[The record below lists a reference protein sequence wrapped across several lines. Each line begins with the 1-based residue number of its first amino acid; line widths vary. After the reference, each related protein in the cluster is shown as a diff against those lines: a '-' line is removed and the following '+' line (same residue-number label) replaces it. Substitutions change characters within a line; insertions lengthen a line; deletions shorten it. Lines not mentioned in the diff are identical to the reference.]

1 MSIEPDL
8 NTPSPDPF
16 GPRDYQLNWSRDDIE
31 QRLMFHGGRFTNVNK
46 LLTFLTGLL
55 LTAVFFGLMVLV
67 AHRFPDFHFFTDKFL
82 DRGWFQYASMLLFF
96 WALSILFIKWRK
108 LRFQRRTL
116 GLAVFPAQ
124 ADFVLTAET
133 AQPVLDRMHTL
144 ADSTG
149 HFLLL
154 NRIERALSSLRNIG
168 QVSDVSSIL
177 QTQAENDEAQLSS
190 SYSLLNGFIWAIPVI
205 GFIGT
210 VVGLGDAIG
219 AFGRTLQAGADME
232 AIRTSLQGVTAGL
245 ATAFDTTFV
254 ALVNALILQLLITFM
269 QSHESE
275 FLDDCNDYCHANMVS
290 RLRLNKA
297 DSE

>member
-1 MSIEPDL
+1 
-8 NTPSPDPF
+8 
-16 GPRDYQLNWSRDDIE
+16 
-31 QRLMFHGGRFTNVNK
+31 MFQGGRFTSVNRV
-46 LLTFLTGLL
+46 LTFLIGLL
-55 LTAVFFGLMVLV
+55 LTAIFFGIMVVV
-67 AHRFPDFHFFTDKFL
+67 AHQFPDLRGITDRFL

-108 LRFQRRTL
+108 LRFQRKAL

-124 ADFVLTAET
+124 PDFVLTPAT

-144 ADSTG
+144 ADATG
-149 HFLLL
+149 HFMLL

-177 QTQAENDEAQLSS
+177 QTQAENDEAQIAS

-232 AIRTSLQGVTAGL
+232 AIRNSLQGVTAGL
-245 ATAFDTTFV
+245 STAFDTTFV
-254 ALVNALILQLLITFM
+254 ALVDALILQLLITFL
-269 QSHESE
+269 QSQESE
-275 FLDDCNDYCHANMVS
+275 FLDNCNDYCHANMVS
-290 RLRLNKA
+290 RLRLKKM
-297 DSE
+297 ETE